1 MTIYSTS
8 PTTISSTPTTAISS
22 ATSTTS
28 TVQHGPRNTPEI
40 WFSPS
45 PPLTKTYYRSG
56 NGSLD
61 FMDLF
66 SPTAHWGNVSSH
78 VGVFMF
84 FLGWAETNA
93 TDSQLAQAVSDI
105 NRRGIAIA
113 VEGGAL
119 TPTSACGQGVE
130 SFTAMQEIL
139 YTLNRI
145 RSAGGVVS
153 YYALD
158 EPFYFGNL
166 YSGPN
171 ACHFSD
177 SKIASEVD
185 DFIQSVKTVFPDI
198 IVGDVEPIQP
208 GVDLT
213 LYMNWLETFKSVT
226 GSNFPFFHLDF
237 DWSRVTWPTDA
248 KTLETFSRQQGIQLG
263 IIYDGNIDDTSD
275 AEWLGNAEQRFV
287 TYEAEYGG
295 KPDQVIFESWEE
307 HPYYTLPESQNN
319 TFTHLIL
326 LYLRTRTALSMTT
339 NAGPSGSLMVSGRLV
354 DNSSRP
360 LGGVTLNLFETV
372 LNGPGI
378 RGTYSFSGAVPT
390 YANHAVVGFRVNT
403 ECGCA
408 GNSSFSLYRI
418 IYDEGQNRT
427 NEVPNPDFAQAL
439 QTWGLWGNG
448 TVSVEPSDLG
458 AGNMLRVQVESDQ
471 IAAINSASFS
481 VTAGANYT
489 VSFDARVSPSS
500 LGSGYFT
507 VIFLSSSSESDRKN
521 IPFAPATIQ
530 VGSATTSEDGT
541 FDVVLQGL
549 STNVQLQL
557 LAIYEGDDQYW
568 PAYAATTLS

>member
-1 MTIYSTS
+1 MTIYSTP
-8 PTTISSTPTTAISS
+8 PTTSSSTSTTTLSS
-22 ATSTTS
+22 STATTS
-28 TVQHGPRNTPEI
+28 TVSYGPRNSPEI

-61 FMDLF
+61 YMDLF
-66 SPTAHWGNVSSH
+66 SPTAPWGNVSSH

-93 TDSQLAQAVSDI
+93 TDSQLKQAVTDL

-113 VEGGAL
+113 VEGGVL
-119 TPTSACGQGVE
+119 TPTPACGQSVE
-130 SFTAMQEIL
+130 SFTTMPEIL

-145 RSAGGVVS
+145 KSAGGVVR

-171 ACHFSD
+171 ACHYSD
-177 SKIASEVD
+177 SKIASEVEA
-185 DFIQSVKTVFPDI
+185 FVQSVKTVFPDI

-213 LYMNWLETFKSVT
+213 LYMNWLETYKAVT

-248 KTLETFSRQQGIQLG
+248 KTLEAFSHQQGIQFG
-263 IIYDGNIDDTSD
+263 FIYDGNIDDTSD

-307 HPYYTLPESQNN
+307 HPYYTLPEGQNN

-326 LYLRTRTALSMTT
+326 LYLRARTGLTMATSP
-339 NAGPSGSLMVSGRLV
+339 GPGGSLMVSGRLV

-360 LGGVTLNLFETV
+360 LGEVSLNLFETV
-372 LNGPGI
+372 LNGSGI
-378 RGTYSFSGAVPT
+378 RATYNFSGAVPT
-390 YANHAVVGFRVNT
+390 YATHAVVGFRVNT

-408 GNSSFSLYRI
+408 GNSSFSLYRVV
-418 IYDEGQNRT
+418 YDEGQNRT
-427 NEVPNPDFAQAL
+427 NEVPDPEFSQAL
-439 QTWGLWGNG
+439 QMWSPWGNG
-448 TVSVEPSDLG
+448 TISVEPSDLG
-458 AGNMLRVQVESDQ
+458 AGNTLMVQAGSDQ
-471 IAAINSASFS
+471 IAAINSGSFA

-489 VSFDARVSPSS
+489 VSFDAKVSPGS

-507 VIFLSSSSESDRKN
+507 VIFLSSSSESDRKE
-521 IPFAPATIQ
+521 IPLSPATIQ
-530 VGSATTSEDGT
+530 VGSATTGEDGT

-549 STNVQLQL
+549 PTNVQLQVL
-557 LAIYEGDDQYW
+557 VVYPGDNQYW
-568 PAYAATTLS
+568 PAYATTTLS